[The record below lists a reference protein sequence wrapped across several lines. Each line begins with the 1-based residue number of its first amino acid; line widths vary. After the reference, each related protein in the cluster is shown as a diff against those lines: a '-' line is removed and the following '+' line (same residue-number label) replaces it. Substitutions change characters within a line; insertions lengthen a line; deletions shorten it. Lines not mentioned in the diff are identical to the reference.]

1 MTHAE
6 KPGADW
12 GTPEETEGFRRAYEE
27 LKRKVGSEKLEPYDV
42 VEAVERH
49 RRAWQPERT
58 RTLLLAESH
67 VRTDGHECHPFRWSD
82 SVAGVRGS
90 SGVGLEDLP
99 AEFVRLVY
107 CLAYG
112 ENRLLRAEDQVDRN
126 AGTFQFWKLFHA
138 CCHPVT
144 GNSDFAPILKTGNP
158 DPRRRLAAKLDLLA
172 TMRDRGIWLADA
184 SILGLYKPGAP
195 AGAKSHMAEA
205 LAISWRH
212 YISTLILANR
222 PRSIVVIGK
231 GVFKALERE
240 LKELAGRHSI
250 DVSCIPQPQAKNV
263 SRAEWAAHY
272 GFLFR
277 TCLSGA

>member
-1 MTHAE
+1 MTQATRA
-6 KPGADW
+6 GSDW
-12 GTPEETEGFRRAYEE
+12 GTPEEREGFRRAYEE
-27 LKRKVGSEKLEPYDV
+27 LKGIVDPGDLEPYEV
-42 VEAVERH
+42 VETVERY

-67 VRTDGHECHPFRWSD
+67 VQTDGHECHPFRWTER
-82 SVAGVRGS
+82 VAGLRGS
-90 SGVGLEDLP
+90 AGVGLDDLP

-112 ENRLLRAEDQVDRN
+112 ENQLLQAEDRVAPN
-126 AGTFQFWKLFHA
+126 AGTVQFWKLFHA
-138 CCHPVT
+138 CCHPVA

-172 TMRDRGIWLADA
+172 TLRDRGIWLADA

-205 LAISWRH
+205 LAVSWRH

-222 PRSIVVIGK
+222 PRSIVVTGK

-240 LKELAGRHSI
+240 LTELAGRLSV
-250 DVSCIPQPQAKNV
+250 DVSCIPQPQARTV
-263 SRAEWAAHY
+263 SGEEWATHYAH
-272 GFLFR
+272 LFG
-277 TCLSGA
+277 TCSAGA